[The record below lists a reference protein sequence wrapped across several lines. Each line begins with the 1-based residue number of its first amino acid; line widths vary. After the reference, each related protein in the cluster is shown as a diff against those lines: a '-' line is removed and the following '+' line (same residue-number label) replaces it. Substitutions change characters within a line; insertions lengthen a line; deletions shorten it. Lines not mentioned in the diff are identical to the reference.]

1 MNEMFSK
8 KIMDMLSKM
17 DEKDLKA
24 NLDKVSQVLG
34 NTNAD
39 ELMKKLKDEN
49 IIK

>member
-24 NLDKVSQVLG
+24 NLDKVSQ
-34 NTNAD
+34 
-39 ELMKKLKDEN
+39 M
-49 IIK
+49 